1 MKDDNRNKK
10 SQPQAVNQSQ
20 PNQNEQQSRRQVV
33 EQEQT
38 TNNSHLRDILVNA
51 RNHEFVLFRYLV
63 SLSILVFCFKILE

>member
-20 PNQNEQQSRRQVV
+20 PNLTEQQNRRQVV

-63 SLSILVFCFKILE
+63 SLSILVFCFKNS